1 MKIKKLL
8 VENLWD
14 KHTFTIDFNKDVTIL
29 IGKNG
34 SGKSTILNLIDK
46 LLSHGK
52 NDKKYTFKKIELS
65 SFKSNGIISVEQKSL
80 QFTNEI
86 ETLSSVNKE
95 SIKQLKELFNKI
107 EQEMISSSTIG
118 KEINLS
124 RQSKKI
130 LSREKT
136 DYLFLS
142 TFDMEVKNR
151 ETVKKNYDDKSHI
164 QTELDVIL
172 NDLVTNFKLYLLKIK
187 EKIEIIQIDFDKE
200 LEIYTGKNSTEG
212 LSEKLLEK
220 KKKTDKIYENRDLFK
235 NKINELFRD
244 TDKRITLDENN
255 SIVFQ
260 LDDKS
265 YLTPYQLSSGEKQI
279 LIIMLNIMLLE
290 NKPTILLM
298 DEPEISLHVEWQ
310 RVFVESLLELNP
322 NLQIVIATHS
332 PAIVSKKF
340 RSKLVSLSNFHVKG

>member
-34 SGKSTILNLIDK
+34 SGKSTVLNLIDDV
-46 LLSHGK
+46 LSNGK
-52 NDKKYTFKKIELS
+52 NNKNYRFKKIELL
-65 SFKSNGIISVEQKSL
+65 SL
-80 QFTNEI
+80 DNEI
-86 ETLSSVNKE
+86 VS
-95 SIKQLKELFNKI
+95 NKI
-107 EQEMISSSTIG
+107 GFEH
-118 KEINLS
+118 
-124 RQSKKI
+124 
-130 LSREKT
+130 
-136 DYLFLS
+136 LFLS

-151 ETVKKNYDDKSHI
+151 ESIKKNYDDKSTV

-172 NDLVTNFKLYLLKIK
+172 NNLVTDFKFYLLKTK
-187 EKIEIIQIDFDKE
+187 ELVERVQKEFDKE
-200 LEIYTGKNSTEG
+200 LEIYTSTNNIEG
-212 LSEKLLEK
+212 LKEKLLEK
-220 KKKTDKIYENRDLFK
+220 KKQISKIYENRDLFK

-260 LDDKS
+260 LNDKS

-290 NKPTILLM
+290 NKSTILLM

-340 RSKLVSLSNFHVKG
+340 RSKVVSLSNFHVKG